1 MAAVPDF
8 HLIAVFVGW
17 FVLNIG
23 LSYYNSYV
31 LSHTNFRYAFLL
43 TLINKV
49 VGFFVAITL
58 MLVRRGLPKP
68 GEVLGQFLRPMV
80 HVQGVMTAL
89 NIGLNNWSLVFISL
103 TMNQV
108 LRSTVPLPT
117 AALSMLLEGKY
128 FSWHLWASMLL
139 LISGC
144 VLAAWGAMGNEPILG
159 ILVALGSVFATAMWT
174 VTSAILMQTGA
185 KPLDSVSL
193 LFVAGPTCMVT
204 LGIFFCVQDLPRLAN
219 FQPDPEHPVPPVH
232 MMVLYLGVAAA
243 MASAYDIVH
252 NEFVKI
258 TSSLNMAIMGNSKV
272 HRRAMPPMVP
282 RAAPLRYRD

>member
-1 MAAVPDF
+1 MAAVADL

-185 KPLDSVSL
+185 EPLDSVSL

-232 MMVLYLGVAAA
+232 MMVLYLGGAAA